1 MKAKFFFLLFTF
13 LLFLSCQD
21 EGKLRVIEQKKEAE
35 KKEAVFAKI
44 NKGWSFNTQP
54 INATSQKLLTNWG
67 EWRVFLKELSQKPKS
82 SIGAFQQKA
91 KTLSKKAVDLN
102 NHIPFAYSKP
112 EIKSRIAVI
121 ITKINAI
128 DLFIHL
134 NQIPDYKIVQLVQ
147 EVNSDLNAMQIQLE
161 EIDRKNSIKTE
172 DGEADMIRM
181 LDTVRAIPNVQ
192 DPKLKPHK

>member
-1 MKAKFFFLLFTF
+1 MKATIFLLLFTF

-21 EGKLRVIEQKKEAE
+21 ESKLRIIEQKKEAQ
-35 KKEAVFAKI
+35 KKEIVFANI
-44 NKGWSFNTQP
+44 NKGWNFNTQP
-54 INATSQKLLTNWG
+54 INTTSQKLVTNWA

-102 NHIPFAYSKP
+102 NHIPFMYSKP
-112 EIKSRIAVI
+112 EIKSRISVI
-121 ITKINAI
+121 ITKVNAI

-134 NQIPDYKIVQLVQ
+134 NQIPDHKIVQLVQ
-147 EVNSDLNAMQIQLE
+147 EVNADLNSLQLQLG
-161 EIDRKNSIKTE
+161 EIDQKNSIKTE

-181 LDTVRAIPNVQ
+181 LDTVRAIPNVH
-192 DPKLKPHK
+192 DPKLKPYK

>member
-1 MKAKFFFLLFTF
+1 MKAKEFLLLFTF

-21 EGKLRVIEQKKEAE
+21 ESKLRIIEQKKEAQKME
-35 KKEAVFAKI
+35 IVFANI
-44 NKGWSFNTQP
+44 NKGWNFNAQP
-54 INATSQKLLTNWG
+54 QNETSRALLTNWS

-121 ITKINAI
+121 TTKVNAI

-134 NQIPDYKIVQLVQ
+134 NQIPDNKIVQLVQ
-147 EVNSDLNAMQIQLE
+147 EVNSNLTAIQLQLE

-172 DGEADMIRM
+172 EGEAEMIRM
-181 LDTVRAIPNVQ
+181 LDTTRAIPNVHN
-192 DPKLKPHK
+192 PKLKPHK

>member
-1 MKAKFFFLLFTF
+1 MKAKEFLLLFTF

-21 EGKLRVIEQKKEAE
+21 ESKLRIIEQKKEAQKME
-35 KKEAVFAKI
+35 IVFANI
-44 NKGWSFNTQP
+44 NKGWNFNAQP
-54 INATSQKLLTNWG
+54 QNETSRALLTNWS

-91 KTLSKKAVDLN
+91 KTLSKKATELN

-121 ITKINAI
+121 ITQINAI

-134 NQIPDYKIVQLVQ
+134 NQIPDNKIVQLVQ
-147 EVNSDLNAMQIQLE
+147 DVNSDLNALQLQLE

-172 DGEADMIRM
+172 DGETDMIRM
-181 LDTVRAIPNVQ
+181 LDTVRAIPNVH
-192 DPKLKPHK
+192 DPKLKPYK

>member
-1 MKAKFFFLLFTF
+1 MKAKILFLLFTF

-21 EGKLRVIEQKKEAE
+21 ESKLRIIEQQKEAQKKEI
-35 KKEAVFAKI
+35 VFANI
-44 NKGWSFNTQP
+44 NKGWNFNAQP
-54 INATSQKLLTNWG
+54 INETSRALATSWY
-67 EWRVFLKELSQKPKS
+67 EWRIFLKELSQKPKS

-91 KTLSKKAVDLN
+91 KTLSKKALDLN
-102 NHIPFAYSKP
+102 NHIPFFYNKP

-134 NQIPDYKIVQLVQ
+134 NQIPDTKVVQLVQ
-147 EVNSDLNAMQIQLE
+147 EVNSDLNSMQLQLD
-161 EIDRKNSIKTE
+161 EIDRKNKIKTE

-181 LDTVRAIPNVQ
+181 LDTVRAIPNVSN
-192 DPKLKPHK
+192 PKLNPQK

>member
-1 MKAKFFFLLFTF
+1 MKAKILFLLFTF

-21 EGKLRVIEQKKEAE
+21 ESKLRIVEQQKEAQKKEI
-35 KKEAVFAKI
+35 VFANI
-44 NKGWSFNTQP
+44 NKGWNFNAQP
-54 INATSQKLLTNWG
+54 INETSRKLLTNWA

-91 KTLSKKAVDLN
+91 KTLSKKALDLN

-112 EIKSRIAVI
+112 EIKSRISVI
-121 ITKINAI
+121 VTKVNAL

-134 NQIPDYKIVQLVQ
+134 NQIPDTKIVQIVK
-147 EVNSDLNAMQIQLE
+147 EINSDINSIQVQLD
-161 EIDRKNSIKTE
+161 EIDRKNNIKTE

-181 LDTVRAIPNVQ
+181 LDTVRAIPNVPN
-192 DPKLKPHK
+192 PKLNPQK

>member
-1 MKAKFFFLLFTF
+1 MKAKFFLLLFTF

-21 EGKLRVIEQKKEAE
+21 EGKLRIIEQQKEAKKKEV
-35 KKEAVFAKI
+35 VFANL
-44 NKGWSFNTQP
+44 NKGWNFNAQP
-54 INATSQKLLTNWG
+54 INETSRALLTNWS

-91 KTLSKKAVDLN
+91 KTLSKKATELN

-121 ITKINAI
+121 ITQINAI

-134 NQIPDYKIVQLVQ
+134 NQIPDNKIVQLVQ
-147 EVNSDLNAMQIQLE
+147 DVNSDLNALQLQLE
-161 EIDRKNSIKTE
+161 EIDRKNSIKNE
-172 DGEADMIRM
+172 DGETDMIRM
-181 LDTVRAIPNVQ
+181 LDTVRAIPNVH
-192 DPKLKPHK
+192 DPKLKPYK

>member
-1 MKAKFFFLLFTF
+1 MKAKFFLLLFTF

-21 EGKLRVIEQKKEAE
+21 EGKLRIIEQQKEAKKKEV
-35 KKEAVFAKI
+35 VFANL
-44 NKGWSFNTQP
+44 NKGWNFNAQP
-54 INATSQKLLTNWG
+54 INETSRALLTNWS

-91 KTLSKKAVDLN
+91 KTLSKKATELN

-121 ITKINAI
+121 ITQINAI

-134 NQIPDYKIVQLVQ
+134 NQIPDQKIVHLIQEINTEVASMQWQLD
-147 EVNSDLNAMQIQLE
+147 EIKRKSEIKME
-161 EIDRKNSIKTE
+161 E
-172 DGEADMIRM
+172 GEGDMIRM
-181 LDTVRAIPNVQ
+181 LDTTRAIPTNPE
-192 DPKLKPHK
+192 PKIIK